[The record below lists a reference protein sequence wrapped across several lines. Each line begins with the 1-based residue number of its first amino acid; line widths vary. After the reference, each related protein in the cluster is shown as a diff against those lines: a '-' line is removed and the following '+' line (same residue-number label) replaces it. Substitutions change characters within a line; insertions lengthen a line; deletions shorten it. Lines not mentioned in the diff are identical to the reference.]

1 MVRHGVDLVID
12 GLTVTGAE
20 IDTDPFVY
28 AIGTKLPTGGT
39 LTAVVFR
46 EHLPYVGLSFAQRRG
61 V

>member
-1 MVRHGVDLVID
+1 MDLVID